1 MKNPSFLKKDY
12 TYCADYA
19 KINKNIFVRT
29 RQPGDTFRPAG
40 RHVGKTLKK
49 YLNEAKVPVAER
61 TLMPLLA
68 CGSQVLWLWGA
79 GFADGL
85 SPDDGTKQIL
95 LIRQSRQLRP
105 RSRNKIIIL
114 EEQTMHDMN
123 NDIAKVLISEEQ
135 LQAKVAELGAQIS
148 RDYEGKDLLLV
159 SILKGSVV
167 FMADLM
173 RAITEPCS
181 IDFMVVSSYGGA
193 NTTSTGLVKIVKDLD
208 QDLSGKDVL
217 IVEDILDTG
226 VTLSHLVPM
235 LKLRRPNSVRLCTI
249 LSKPSRRKVD
259 IEPDYCGF
267 EVPDEFVVG
276 YGLDYD
282 EKYRN
287 LPYVGVLK
295 PEVYSK

>member
-1 MKNPSFLKKDY
+1 
-12 TYCADYA
+12 
-19 KINKNIFVRT
+19 
-29 RQPGDTFRPAG
+29 
-40 RHVGKTLKK
+40 
-49 YLNEAKVPVAER
+49 
-61 TLMPLLA
+61 
-68 CGSQVLWLWGA
+68 
-79 GFADGL
+79 
-85 SPDDGTKQIL
+85 
-95 LIRQSRQLRP
+95 
-105 RSRNKIIIL
+105 
-114 EEQTMHDMN
+114 MHDMN

-148 RDYEGKDLLLV
+148 RDYVGKDLLLV

-226 VTLSHLVPM
+226 VTLSNLVPM
-235 LKLRRPNSVRLCTI
+235 LKMRNPNAVKICTI
-249 LSKPSRRKVD
+249 LDKPSRRKAD
-259 IEPDYCGF
+259 IQPDYEGF
-267 EVPDEFVVG
+267 QVPDEFVVG

-295 PEVYSK
+295 PEVYEK

>member
-1 MKNPSFLKKDY
+1 MIFENPSFLKKDY

-114 EEQTMHDMN
+114 EEQIMHDMN

-193 NTTSTGLVKIVKDLD
+193 NTTLRA
-208 QDLSGKDVL
+208 LSR
-217 IVEDILDTG
+217 
-226 VTLSHLVPM
+226 S
-235 LKLRRPNSVRLCTI
+235 
-249 LSKPSRRKVD
+249 SRTWIR
-259 IEPDYCGF
+259 IFPARMF
-267 EVPDEFVVG
+267 
-276 YGLDYD
+276 
-282 EKYRN
+282 
-287 LPYVGVLK
+287 
-295 PEVYSK
+295 

>member
-1 MKNPSFLKKDY
+1 
-12 TYCADYA
+12 
-19 KINKNIFVRT
+19 
-29 RQPGDTFRPAG
+29 
-40 RHVGKTLKK
+40 
-49 YLNEAKVPVAER
+49 
-61 TLMPLLA
+61 
-68 CGSQVLWLWGA
+68 
-79 GFADGL
+79 
-85 SPDDGTKQIL
+85 
-95 LIRQSRQLRP
+95 
-105 RSRNKIIIL
+105 
-114 EEQTMHDMN
+114 MHDMN

-148 RDYEGKDLLLV
+148 RDYAGKDLLLV

-226 VTLSHLVPM
+226 VTLSNLVPM
-235 LKLRRPNSVRLCTI
+235 LKMRNPNSVKICTI
-249 LSKPSRRKVD
+249 LDKPSRRKAD
-259 IEPDYCGF
+259 IQPDYEGF
-267 EVPDEFVVG
+267 QVPDEFVVG

-295 PEVYSK
+295 PEVYEK